1 MPETAIYDLI
11 SSNHNAML
19 MRNRAF
25 KNEKVYRS
33 RRDNLEN
40 QNPKLISPKEIPYED
55 YDSDS
60 GSDSEN
66 GTYESLIE
74 LSLRKQIEI
83 AHRQSK
89 IARVTRTG
97 HPLFDHLREERAIKE
112 LPRKKTSPKMIK
124 KPVEN
129 NRKSVE
135 NSKKLVESN
144 GPAHNMP
151 ANNSFLHRREGIMHK
166 TQTLNSSRPQK
177 SLSNSHLT
185 NLNQIR
191 GSKGMT
197 HSVSLQQMSSMNRG
211 GPVRKHS
218 EGPVAQ
224 TFPRQFY
231 QNRDMAR
238 SEQNLYYL
246 RGEVPNFQRH
256 PYQMQRSDQQMFEF
270 QARQNGRGFQRKHTT
285 DSSDSDSDW
294 IIPRPKFG
302 HKKPNKNN
310 KTSDDSDVSAHFVR
324 SKR

>member
-19 MRNRAF
+19 MRNRGF
-25 KNEKVYRS
+25 KSEKVYRS
-33 RRDNLEN
+33 RQENLEN
-40 QNPKLISPKEIPYED
+40 QNPKLMSPKEIPYED

-66 GTYESLIE
+66 ATYESLIE

-83 AHRQSK
+83 AHRNAK
-89 IARVTRTG
+89 IARVTKTG

-112 LPRKKTSPKMIK
+112 PLKKKTSPKIVK
-124 KPVEN
+124 KPVES
-129 NRKSVE
+129 NRKPVE
-135 NSKKLVESN
+135 NSKKLVENN

-166 TQTLNSSRPQK
+166 TQPMNSSRPQK

-185 NLNQIR
+185 NLNQVR
-191 GSKGMT
+191 SSKGMT

-218 EGPVAQ
+218 EGVVQ

-246 RGEVPNFQRH
+246 RGEVPTFQRH
-256 PYQMQRSDQQMFEF
+256 PYQMHNQQMFEF

-302 HKKPNKNN
+302 HKKPNKN
-310 KTSDDSDVSAHFVR
+310 KTSDDSDISAHFVR